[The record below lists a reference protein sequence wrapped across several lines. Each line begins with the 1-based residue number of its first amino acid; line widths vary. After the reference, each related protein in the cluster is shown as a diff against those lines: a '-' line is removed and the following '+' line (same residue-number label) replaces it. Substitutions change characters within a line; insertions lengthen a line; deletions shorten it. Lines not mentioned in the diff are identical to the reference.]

1 MENWQKKVTD
11 TGIQEQTMSPHND
24 LLALP
29 FEKKIKLL
37 DDAGKTF
44 AGELIDRLLAQ
55 RHEKRQKTNNVFRK
69 QNPVW
74 DFK

>member
-1 MENWQKKVTD
+1 
-11 TGIQEQTMSPHND
+11 MSPYND
-24 LLALP
+24 LPPLP

-37 DDAGKTF
+37 DDAVKTCTGK
-44 AGELIDRLLAQ
+44 LIDLLLAQ
-55 RHEKRQKTNNVFRK
+55 RHEKRQKTSRITRK